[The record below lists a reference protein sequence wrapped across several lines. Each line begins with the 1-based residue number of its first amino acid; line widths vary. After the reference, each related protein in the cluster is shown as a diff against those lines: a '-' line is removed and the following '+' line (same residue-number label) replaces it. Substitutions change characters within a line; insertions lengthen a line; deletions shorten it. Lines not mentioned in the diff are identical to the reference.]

1 MRFSQSMH
9 LLCNVFVFGDLDVR
23 HKDWLT
29 FSSGADIPEKLC
41 YNYDFR
47 AVTISN
53 GLTQMVNFLTRIP
66 DWESHNHALL
76 DLFLSSDATC
86 YSTMDSPPLGNS
98 DRVFLSVSID
108 FPTNL
113 KPNLVVL
120 DRILIFIP
128 TVNVW

>member
-66 DWESHNHALL
+66 D
-76 DLFLSSDATC
+76 
-86 YSTMDSPPLGNS
+86 
-98 DRVFLSVSID
+98 
-108 FPTNL
+108 
-113 KPNLVVL
+113 
-120 DRILIFIP
+120 
-128 TVNVW
+128 